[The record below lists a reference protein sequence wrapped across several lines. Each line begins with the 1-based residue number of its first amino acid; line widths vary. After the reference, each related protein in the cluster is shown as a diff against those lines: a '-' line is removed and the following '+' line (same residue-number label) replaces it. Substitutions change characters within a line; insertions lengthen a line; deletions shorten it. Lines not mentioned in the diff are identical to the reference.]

1 MGVRTALLVLLV
13 AAACRRSAEPPP
25 RARDAAGPLRAY
37 DPSTSIPVEEKRVE
51 ELPPELQDAVRAR
64 AAQQAAGLEGA
75 RVELR
80 RAWAHAGP
88 ASFAP
93 GAGARLVAVDVDIQL
108 STGGGF
114 DPDDIELVD
123 ADRGESFGS
132 DPEIHRLTGDG
143 QVADWD
149 DPVFTDP
156 DRIRMLL
163 VYAAPRATTRI
174 KLSYWGREVGG
185 ATVIAPNG
193 PSVPVESRR
202 VVSHAAAG
210 AAPLAGYLRHRVLI
224 EATNWSRI
232 RRPDWFTLAY
242 RLAGKDRIAEA
253 DHFIEL
259 DQAGRPIDAPLA
271 KRPLVVPLRR
281 FVIEFWLVEGGTQ
294 IVFNEFGRRTPLPAS
309 ALVLSP
315 AAEKALARAQPDLD
329 ASHYHPDLEAE

>member
-1 MGVRTALLVLLV
+1 MRTALLFLV
-13 AAACRRSAEPPP
+13 VVAGCRRSAEPPQ
-25 RARDAAGPLRAY
+25 RARDDAGLLRKY
-37 DPSTSIPVEEKRVE
+37 DPSTSIPVEQKRVE
-51 ELPPELQDAVRAR
+51 DLPPELQETVRAQ

-80 RAWAHAGP
+80 RAWAHGGP

-114 DPDDIELVD
+114 DPDDLELVD

-174 KLSYWGREVGG
+174 KLSYWGRDVGG
-185 ATVIAPNG
+185 AAVIAPSG
-193 PSVPVESRR
+193 PNVPVESLR
-202 VVSHAAAG
+202 VVSHATAG

-224 EATNWSRI
+224 EAKSWSRI
-232 RRPDWFTLAY
+232 ARPDWFTLAY
-242 RLAGKDRIAEA
+242 RLTGKDRFADG
-253 DHFIEL
+253 DHFIEV
-259 DQAGRPIDAPLA
+259 DQAGSPIDAPLA
-271 KRPLVVPLRR
+271 KRPLVVPVRR
-281 FVIEFWLVEGGTQ
+281 FVIEFWLVEGGTELA
-294 IVFNEFGRRTPLPAS
+294 FNQFGRRTPLPAS

-329 ASHYHPDLEAE
+329 ASHYHPDLESE